1 MVRPEQRARGDHETA
16 EDKSDHDEQQDGKVV
31 CEHGSAQDLRVGR
44 RAGGSHSHARSHRN
58 HTPLKIEDLGRKS
71 SASDP
76 SPPLSGADG
85 ETRTLTA
92 FATAPSRRRVY
103 QFHHV
108 GVIGL
113 EASPCRK
120 RARPQSARFYYFG
133 TSFAFDFA
141 KASDA
146 AKSK

>member
-1 MVRPEQRARGDHETA
+1 MARTRIHVLTE
-16 EDKSDHDEQQDGKVV
+16 
-31 CEHGSAQDLRVGR
+31 
-44 RAGGSHSHARSHRN
+44 N

-71 SASDP
+71 PASDP
-76 SPPLSGADG
+76 SPPLCGADG

-141 KASDA
+141 ASDA
-146 AKSK
+146 FAASALGGDEVISNPTLTVGKAGAAPTGHR